1 MVKNKMMIIIIIIN
15 LCNLRTFDTHHEF
28 IIQFDNKK
36 YVAKIIKFQDNV
48 DKYQVY
54 FVDSK
59 SFKNDKKSF
68 KSEFESLKHSFSIIL
83 MEIETVTSSYYYIDL
98 TLESLCKSNKIFK
111 QYETFEEAY
120 NCVIKL
126 FEKEKITIYNNT
138 DNLSLG
144 FMMNSATCE
153 NEEVIFKLKEKKMDK
168 DEINEKVFIETNI
181 LIKTIKSLKE
191 EINELKNKIK
201 DYEIRLNSLELRDE
215 KIYTKILDNK
225 SQLQII
231 KIEFEEKYEKTNI
244 QFSLNYRAN
253 RNGVQYSNLEL
264 QLKNLNNT
272 LILFH
277 TTKGLKF
284 GIFLQKGLVYTKG
297 NNYDEKNRRKLNL
310 YNSEYSSRKY

>member
-1 MVKNKMMIIIIIIN
+1 MI
-15 LCNLRTFDTHHEF
+15 
-28 IIQFDNKK
+28 DNKK

-98 TLESLCKSNKIFK
+98 TLESLCKFNKIFK

-120 NCVIKL
+120 NCIIKL

-225 SQLQII
+225 SQLQFI
-231 KIEFEEKYEKTNI
+231 KNEFEEKYEKTNI

-264 QLKNLNNT
+264 QLKNLDNI

-297 NNYDEKNRRKLNL
+297 NNFDERNRRKQDL
-310 YNSEYSSRKY
+310 YNSEYSSREY